1 MAGKSTISITFK
13 LEGDGKGFRALAQD
27 ANGLKKVLTETISE
41 AQRLNTGAIN
51 FAAIATGIGQAQQ
64 SIAAL
69 QSALKGLTD
78 AYAVQVQAETQLE
91 TVMRQRMGASDE
103 DVQAIKN
110 LASAQQELG
119 VIGDEVQLSGAQQMA
134 TFLTQR
140 QSIETLLPAMNN
152 LLAQQ
157 KGLNATTSDA
167 VTVGNLMGK
176 AMQGQTAALRRVGI
190 TFDESQ
196 EKIMKY
202 GTEAQRA
209 AMLAQ
214 IIQQNVGDMNAQ
226 LAATDAG
233 KQKQLDNTLGD
244 IKEKLGGLAQGAM
257 PFVTITAN
265 TMLALAGVIKFAAG
279 VKAASAAVAGWS
291 IKNKIA
297 TALLRLSGLSA
308 KQAAVG
314 VNVLSS
320 AHKSAAVSAHLLKG
334 AIHGLM
340 IATGVGII
348 IAGLTSVI
356 EYFTSS
362 ADDAADSVGH
372 LTEAEQIQQRVS
384 EATSEA
390 NKAGAE
396 ANALAKIQI
405 QGHIQAIREFNG
417 TKEEEQKLLD
427 ELRLAYGDFMGD
439 QASLSGWYDT
449 LTAKS
454 EDYCRQMVQEAKTAK
469 YKDKIIAAEAAFEEK
484 WGRHGYEYTRNTTA
498 ADGRASAAY
507 HRGLAGISTNDGHV
521 TGASYDDVTEK
532 NRQKRIARIRD
543 GLADDAEYI
552 DKLYDQM
559 ENSVRLEIAG
569 RQRLKT
575 PTVPTNSPSAVS
587 KKISEKSIDELNAQK
602 TILEGQLQKSNP
614 GEDVSAKVEE
624 YKQVVRAIE
633 SRQRALGLNRDGK
646 STTTTKKVV
655 EGSNL
660 SREQL
665 STNIELYTKKLTG
678 EDTEE
683 QRVMRKKI
691 QSWRKAID
699 KIDLATRAAQRPQT
713 LDTLK
718 DIDEEISY
726 QQFLRQRADADA
738 IAGIDKEIARL
749 NALKHA
755 MEIKGQTST
764 PIEEITTYRQLGDE
778 ISRAEDLMQTATA
791 DERIQIQKRINE
803 LQKLKAK
810 WDEVRTTA
818 EAPKD
823 IKELNTLEDIE
834 KAIRYYEARQKR
846 ASGDEIAENAKVIA
860 SYYRKRD
867 ALKRGIDIVDMKS
880 EADAINS
887 LTGREYKVKIRSMG
901 FDELTAKIA
910 ELQKALNDTENPLT
924 ATQRKDIED
933 LIGVYERWR
942 SEVVNTFGTYRDG
955 YNGLKNVGSG
965 VQSITDAL
973 EGNGNAWQ
981 KITAIIDGFLE
992 VYDGISAIV
1001 GIINMLTTASQTHT
1015 AAKTAEAAAV
1025 VVATGAQAAE
1035 APIAGAVAAAQTP
1048 VIAANEA
1055 VAASYMKMASAAFF
1069 AAHASI
1075 PFAGFGIAAGFTAAA
1090 AAIVSSVGKVVAMP
1104 FAEGGIVT
1112 GPTLGYIGEYAGAS
1126 NNPEVVAPLDKLRT
1140 LIEPRDAMAGR
1151 VEFEID
1157 GRKLRGVLQ
1166 RVNNVSNR
1174 S

>member
-13 LEGDGKGFRALAQD
+13 LDGDGKGFRALAQD
-27 ANGLKKVLTETISE
+27 ANGLKKVMTETISE

-78 AYAVQVQAETQLE
+78 TYAVQVQAETQLE

-244 IKEKLGGLAQGAM
+244 IKEKLGGLVQGAM

-279 VKAASAAVAGWS
+279 VKAASAAVAGWN

-439 QASLSGWYDT
+439 QASLAGWYDT

-454 EDYCRQMVQEAKTAK
+454 EDYCQQMLQEARTAK
-469 YKDKIIAAEAAFEEK
+469 YKDKIVAAEAAFEEK
-484 WGRHGYEYTRNTTA
+484 WGSHGYEYTRNKTA
-498 ADGRASAAY
+498 ANGRASAAY
-507 HRGLAGISTNDGHV
+507 HRGLAGISTNDGAV
-521 TGASYDDVTEK
+521 TGASYDEVTEK

-543 GLADDAEYI
+543 GMADDAEYI

-559 ENSVRLEIAG
+559 ENSVQLETAG

-587 KKISEKSIDELNAQK
+587 KKISEKSIEELNAQK

-624 YKQVVRAIE
+624 YKQVIRAIE
-633 SRQRALGLNRDGK
+633 SRQRALGLNRVGK

-755 MEIKGQTST
+755 MAIKGQILT
-764 PIEEITTYRQLGDE
+764 PIEEITTYSQLGDE

-791 DERIQIQKRINE
+791 DERIQLQKRINE
-803 LQKLKAK
+803 LHKLKDK
-810 WDEVRTTA
+810 WDEERTTA

-834 KAIRYYEARQKR
+834 KAISYYEARQKR

-924 ATQRKDIED
+924 TAQRKDIED

-942 SEVVNTFGTYRDG
+942 SEVVNTFDTYREG

-1035 APIAGAVAAAQTP
+1035 APIADAAAAAQTP

-1055 VAASYMKMASAAFF
+1055 AAASYMKMASAAFF
-1069 AAHASI
+1069 AAHAYI

-1090 AAIVSSVGKVVAMP
+1090 AAIVSSVGKVVATP

-1140 LIEPRDAMAGR
+1140 LIEPRDAMAGH

>member
-13 LEGDGKGFRALAQD
+13 LDGDGKGFRALAQD

-78 AYAVQVQAETQLE
+78 TYAVQVQAETQLE

-244 IKEKLGGLAQGAM
+244 IKEKLGGLVQGAM

-279 VKAASAAVAGWS
+279 VKAASAAVAGWN

-356 EYFTSS
+356 EYFSS
-362 ADDAADSVGH
+362 KSEDASDSTH
-372 LTEAEQIQQRVS
+372 KLLDAEERAKAEAERLEQMRQQETATLENTRAALQI
-384 EATSEA
+384 
-390 NKAGAE
+390 N
-396 ANALAKIQI
+396 IQTLKN
-405 QGHIQAIREFNG
+405 FNG
-417 TKEEEQKLLD
+417 TKAEEKKLVGEMND
-427 ELRLAYGDFMGD
+427 TYGETMGYFSSVSD
-439 QASLSGWYDT
+439 WYEA
-449 LTAKS
+449 LIANS
-454 EDYCRQMVQEAKTAK
+454 EDYCRQMVLEARTRTLANQIAQKEQANHDILYNSDGTRKRYKTYNFDSPETQEKMGKQAQVLKALGEGSPLVGLLGVVEGQQVNEPTEAQKAQAAYDQNRADIKSLTKQLEDTTAEVSKLTFSAQGSKDRPNLTNTTPSSGQEAKDVERLNKLIEAGREEYLTASEARRAEIQK
-469 YKDKIIAAEAAFEEK
+469 NIAA
-484 WGRHGYEYTRNTTA
+484 WTA
-498 ADGRASAAY
+498 
-507 HRGLAGISTNDGHV
+507 
-521 TGASYDDVTEK
+521 
-532 NRQKRIARIRD
+532 
-543 GLADDAEYI
+543 
-552 DKLYDQM
+552 
-559 ENSVRLEIAG
+559 
-569 RQRLKT
+569 
-575 PTVPTNSPSAVS
+575 
-587 KKISEKSIDELNAQK
+587 EL
-602 TILEGQLQKSNP
+602 
-614 GEDVSAKVEE
+614 
-624 YKQVVRAIE
+624 RAIE
-633 SRQRALGLNRDGK
+633 
-646 STTTTKKVV
+646 TTKAAA
-655 EGSNL
+655 
-660 SREQL
+660 SRPTELKTLQDIDDEIAYQQTLRKYASVEQL
-665 STNIELYTKKLTG
+665 GNI
-678 EDTEE
+678 
-683 QRVMRKKI
+683 
-691 QSWRKAID
+691 
-699 KIDLATRAAQRPQT
+699 
-713 LDTLK
+713 
-718 DIDEEISY
+718 
-726 QQFLRQRADADA
+726 DA
-738 IAGIDKEIARL
+738 EIARL
-749 NALKHA
+749 GKLRNS
-755 MEIKGQTST
+755 MEQAAHVPT
-764 PIEEITTYRQLGDE
+764 PIDQIDNY
-778 ISRAEDLMQTATA
+778 EDLNRELAYLNKQLQTANA
-791 DERIQIQKRINE
+791 NEREAIQLQIIAANKKKQAMDAALDELDK
-803 LQKLKAK
+803 
-810 WDEVRTTA
+810 
-818 EAPKD
+818 PGD
-823 IKELNTLEDIE
+823 ISTLNTLEDIE
-834 KAIRYYEARQKR
+834 KAISYYEARQKR

-924 ATQRKDIED
+924 TAQRKDIED

-942 SEVVNTFGTYRDG
+942 SEVVNTFDTYRDG

-981 KITAIIDGFLE
+981 KVTAIINGFLE

-1001 GIINMLTTASQTHT
+1001 GIINMLINASQTHT

-1035 APIAGAVAAAQTP
+1035 APIADAAAAAQTP

-1055 VAASYMKMASAAFF
+1055 AAASYMKMASAAFF
-1069 AAHASI
+1069 AAHAYI

-1090 AAIVSSVGKVVAMP
+1090 AAIVSAVGKVVATP

-1140 LIEPRDAMAGR
+1140 LIEPRDAMAGH